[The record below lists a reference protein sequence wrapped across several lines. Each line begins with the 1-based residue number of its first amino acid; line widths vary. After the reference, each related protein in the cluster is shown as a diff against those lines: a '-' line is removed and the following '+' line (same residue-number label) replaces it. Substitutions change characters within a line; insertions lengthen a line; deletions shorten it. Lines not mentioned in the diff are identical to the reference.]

1 MWSSRTWGV
10 GEGGGYSDVTPLYMD
25 PHSFYYNLILNSLIF
40 VVFKF
45 KDWRKRKYRMNLL
58 QCKDQNQEMSLIFI
72 YFVFIGHRLE
82 HRWETPIT

>member
-58 QCKDQNQEMSLIFI
+58 QCKDQRSGDESDI
-72 YFVFIGHRLE
+72 YLFCFYRSQTGA
-82 HRWETPIT
+82 